1 MLMKRVSALIVD
13 TDEMVLFLFK
23 DFIES
28 REPNFDRFFVDNVGK
43 AKFLIEVKNF
53 DILAINYRLANS
65 NNETGVSIAARL
77 RSKNPQAPIIILT
90 GLVEEAEE
98 EAREMGILNRIL
110 FIRKPVTFSELS
122 AQIESFLGVA
132 PW

>member
-1 MLMKRVSALIVD
+1 MKRISALIVD
-13 TDEMVLFLFK
+13 TDEMVLFMLK

-53 DILAINYRLANS
+53 DILAINYKLANS

-77 RSKNPQAPIIILT
+77 RSKNPEAPIIILT
-90 GLVEEAEE
+90 GLVEEAKE
-98 EAREMGILNRIL
+98 EARKMGILNRIL

>member
-1 MLMKRVSALIVD
+1 MKRVSALIVD